1 MSSDLS
7 MFDSDLPFMP
17 SGPLFPFSDILLQD
31 IPIDRISAI
40 ADYGLIIPSSPQS
53 HQLDDLS
60 LSQAAPVSL
69 DFPGFCFTGVPQEG
83 ATKGYGCPVGYDQT
97 AFVGP
102 HRYGGHEGGIS
113 SHIAQYMQGTY
124 SSVSFY
130 ERPET
135 GLYQPQFDALIEPP
149 QNCFPG
155 GAQMRRVAGGA
166 QMRRVAGGAQ
176 MRRVAGGAQM
186 RRVAGGAQMR
196 RVAGGAQMRR
206 VACLAQMRRV
216 CSYGYRD
223 LKVMKRSSVDR
234 YSAAE
239 RKERILKYRAKRSQR
254 NFTKTIKYACRKVL
268 ADSRPRIRGRFARSD
283 QVVQKPPKA
292 ISSSSVRDDDF
303 PSLGKQDED
312 ATGAGSVGPSPDQ
325 VQIH

>member
-60 LSQAAPVSL
+60 LSQVAPVSL

-155 GAQMRRVAGGA
+155 GAQMRRA
-166 QMRRVAGGAQ
+166 
-176 MRRVAGGAQM
+176 
-186 RRVAGGAQMR
+186 AGGAQMR

-223 LKVMKRSSVDR
+223 LKVFSISPLMVMKRSSVDR

-268 ADSRPRIRGRFARSD
+268 ADSRPRIRGRFARND

-292 ISSSSVRDDDF
+292 ISSSSIRDDDF